1 MCLLWNINVH
11 CQTPLASFMG
21 RGIIKIPLPPF
32 CITCSSHLI
41 PEGTQAGC
49 LESRIEERHRL
60 NEGLSSFWMISKL
73 YQNYIFVSYFLGS
86 IKLQG
91 RKGKGQ
97 KIEPPG
103 IPCQTCWHIFVKRC
117 NKALKWLQIPFI
129 WYVMLDCNYC
139 ISMCQILKPLALHLL

>member
-73 YQNYIFVSYFLGS
+73 YQNHIFVSYFLGS

-97 KIEPPG
+97 KGPIARSA
-103 IPCQTCWHIFVKRC
+103 IAIFGQAGATK
-117 NKALKWLQIPFI
+117 
-129 WYVMLDCNYC
+129 LDCLVHWNVTNYIFGC
-139 ISMCQILKPLALHLL
+139 SLTRNWCDLVNRLGS